1 MKQSLFIFL
10 LLLVSATGFSQVL
23 TPVTWEAEVKEV
35 ATDTFSIELEASI
48 IDGWY
53 LYSKDIPEGG
63 PIPTSFDYTFAKE
76 DYELVGET
84 AESEAVSKFDKV
96 FEMQVATFEKT
107 AQFSQTIVRKRPDAG
122 AVEVLAQFQ
131 TCNDEKCIFD
141 TKDLTLTMPG
151 SSAVIPTGSGISE
164 FDLEQTKALKLD
176 IKNKDIFASP
186 DKNKSG
192 IMVFILGFLG
202 GLIALLTPCVF
213 PMIPL
218 TVSFFTKGAQ
228 DKRKGLINAMLYG
241 LFIFL
246 IYLLLSV
253 PFHVLDSLNP
263 EILNNVSTNV
273 TLNIVFFLIFVAFAF
288 SFFGY
293 YELTLPSS
301 WSAKMD
307 KKATSIGGGMGIFF
321 MAVTLAIVSFSCTG
335 PILGTL
341 LGSSLS
347 TDGGAWQLTYGMA
360 GFGLALAL
368 PFALFAMFP
377 NWLTSLPKSG
387 GWLNTVKVFLGFL
400 ELGFALKFL
409 SNADLVNQWGLLL
422 REVFIAIWILVGIGL
437 ALYMFGLIRFPH
449 DGPKGK
455 LSVGRIAIGIASL
468 AFIGYLAPGLTN
480 PPKSDLRLLSGFIPP
495 MFYSVYDRDVND
507 VHGEYVFDDFEQ
519 GLATAKLMDKPIMID
534 FTGWAC
540 VNCRRMEEQVWIEPQ
555 VKDLLHDK
563 FVIIS
568 LYVDDRVLLDPA
580 QQFKF
585 VRSED
590 NIKSIKT
597 IGDKW
602 ATFQTINFE
611 NNSQPH
617 YVLID
622 ADLKLLNVPIGFTPN
637 ADEYAKWL
645 QDGLDYF
652 TNRIPPVI
660 SAK

>member
-1 MKQSLFIFL
+1 MKRYFIPFL
-10 LLLVSATGFSQVL
+10 LLLFSTTGFSQVL
-23 TPVTWEAEVKEV
+23 TPVTWEAEVTEV
-35 ATDTFSIELEASI
+35 AKDTFNIELEATI

-53 LYSKDIPEGG
+53 LYSKNIPEGG
-63 PIPTSFDYTFAKE
+63 PIPTSFDYTFSKE
-76 DYELVGET
+76 DFSLLGDT
-84 AESEAVSKFDKV
+84 QESEAVSKFDKV
-96 FEMQVATFEKT
+96 FEMQLSTFENT
-107 AQFSQTIVRKRPDAG
+107 AIFNQKVVRIREDAG
-122 AVEVLAQFQ
+122 AIQILAQFQ

-141 TKDLTLTMPG
+141 TKELAVTMPG
-151 SSAVIPTGSGISE
+151 STAVISTGNNISE
-164 FDLEQTKALKLD
+164 FDLAQTQALKLD

-228 DKRKGLINAMLYG
+228 DKRKGLINALLYG

-273 TLNIVFFLIFVAFAF
+273 TLNIIFFLIFVAFAF

-347 TDGGAWQLTYGMA
+347 TDGGAWQLSYGMA

-422 REVFIAIWILVGIGL
+422 REVFIAIWIIVGIGL

-455 LSVGRIAIGIASL
+455 LSAGRIAIGIASL
-468 AFIGYLAPGLTN
+468 AFIVYLAPGLTN
-480 PPKSDLRLLSGFIPP
+480 PPKTQLSLLSGFIPP
-495 MFYSVYDRDVND
+495 MFYSVYDRDIND
-507 VHGEYVFDDFEQ
+507 VHGE
-519 GLATAKLMDKPIMID
+519 
-534 FTGWAC
+534 
-540 VNCRRMEEQVWIEPQ
+540 
-555 VKDLLHDK
+555 
-563 FVIIS
+563 FV
-568 LYVDDRVLLDPA
+568 LTTLTKAL
-580 QQFKF
+580 QQQ
-585 VRSED
+585 S
-590 NIKSIKT
+590 
-597 IGDKW
+597 
-602 ATFQTINFE
+602 
-611 NNSQPH
+611 
-617 YVLID
+617 Y
-622 ADLKLLNVPIGFTPN
+622 
-637 ADEYAKWL
+637 
-645 QDGLDYF
+645 
-652 TNRIPPVI
+652 
-660 SAK
+660 

>member
-1 MKQSLFIFL
+1 MKRFL
-10 LLLVSATGFSQVL
+10 ISLLLVLTSAAGFAQVL

-35 ATDTFSIELEASI
+35 AQDTFDIELKASI

-53 LYSKDIPEGG
+53 LYSKNIPDGG
-63 PIPTSFDYTFAKE
+63 PIPTSFDFTFAEE
-76 DYELVGET
+76 DYKLLGDT
-84 AESEAVSKFDKV
+84 QESEAISKFDKV
-96 FEMQVATFEKT
+96 FEMQLATFEVEAAFNQK
-107 AQFSQTIVRKRPDAG
+107 IVRKHSDAG
-122 AVEVLAQFQ
+122 AIQILAQFQ

-141 TKDLTLTMPG
+141 SKELTVVMPG
-151 SSAVIPTGSGISE
+151 SEVVIPAGNDISE
-164 FDLEQTKALKLD
+164 FDLAQTKALKLD
-176 IKNKDIFASP
+176 IKNKEIFASP

-228 DKRKGLINAMLYG
+228 DKRKGLINALLYG

-273 TLNIVFFLIFVAFAF
+273 TLNIIFFLIFVAFAF

-347 TDGGAWQLTYGMA
+347 TDGGAWQLSYGMA

-437 ALYMFGLIRFPH
+437 AAYMFGLIRFPH

-455 LSVGRIAIGIASL
+455 LSAGRITIGIVSL
-468 AFIGYLAPGLTN
+468 AFIGYLVPGLFN
-480 PPKSDLRLLSGFIPP
+480 PPKSDLKLLSGFVPP

-507 VHGEYVFDDFEQ
+507 VHGEYVFDNFDQ
-519 GLATAKLMDKPIMID
+519 GIAAAQLLDKPIMID

-540 VNCRRMEEQVWIEPQ
+540 VNCRKMEEQVWIEPQ
-555 VKDLLHDK
+555 VKKLLHDQ

-568 LYVDDRVLLDPA
+568 LYVDDRVLLAA
-580 QQFKF
+580 QEQFKF
-585 VRSED
+585 V
-590 NIKSIKT
+590 
-597 IGDKW
+597 
-602 ATFQTINFE
+602 
-611 NNSQPH
+611 
-617 YVLID
+617 
-622 ADLKLLNVPIGFTPN
+622 
-637 ADEYAKWL
+637 
-645 QDGLDYF
+645 
-652 TNRIPPVI
+652 
-660 SAK
+660 